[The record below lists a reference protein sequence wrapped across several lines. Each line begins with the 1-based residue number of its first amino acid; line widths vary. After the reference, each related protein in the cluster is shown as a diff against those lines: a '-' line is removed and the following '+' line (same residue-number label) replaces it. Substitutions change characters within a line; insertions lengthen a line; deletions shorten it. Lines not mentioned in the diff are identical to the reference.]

1 MKAIYTRYETSNL
14 LEDLGEDVVHFS
26 IYFKT
31 DVLPEVR
38 IGLLLPYRELVYF
51 VEETNKP
58 AYEYLIE
65 IRSSMAGYG
74 PKETKVLAVIE
85 NESFDL
91 EPFIKSYVESK
102 DELFIAQHLEWIE
115 RISSPKNQETP
126 KKIVEEITSNLGE
139 DYASKRIKWDNFIDE
154 LDQTIHEL
162 TFRFYPELFE
172 KGEEKINAYQKALS
186 SVTRDFTT
194 RLDKILNV
202 D

>member
-1 MKAIYTRYETSNL
+1 MKPIYTRYEASNL

-26 IYFKT
+26 IYFRT

-38 IGLLLPYRELVYF
+38 IGILLPYRKLINF
-51 VEETNKP
+51 IGQNNQP
-58 AYEYLIE
+58 AYDYLTK

-74 PKETKVLAVIE
+74 PKETKVLAEIE
-85 NESFDL
+85 NEGFDL
-91 EPFIKSYVESK
+91 EPFIKDYLESR
-102 DELFIAQHLEWIE
+102 DEVYIAQHLEWIE
-115 RISSPKNQETP
+115 RVSSPKNQETA
-126 KKIVEEITSNLGE
+126 KKIVENIASNVDE
-139 DYASKRIKWDNFIDE
+139 NYASRNIKWDNYRDE

-172 KGEEKINAYQKALS
+172 KGEEKINAYRDALI
-186 SVTRDFTT
+186 SVATDFTT